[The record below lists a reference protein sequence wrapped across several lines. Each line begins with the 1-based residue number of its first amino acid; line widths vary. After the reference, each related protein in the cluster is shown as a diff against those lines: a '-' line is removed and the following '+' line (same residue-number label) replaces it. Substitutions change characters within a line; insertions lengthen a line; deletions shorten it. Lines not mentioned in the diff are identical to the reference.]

1 MKAIKLTS
9 AQKTTI
15 AKLEKR
21 GFYNLNMDGT
31 SAIMYKGPSYDK
43 SKAVI
48 EKDGT
53 FYVLG

>member
-1 MKAIKLTS
+1 MTT

-15 AKLEKR
+15 AKLRDR

-31 SAIMYKGPSYDK
+31 SAVMFKGPSYDK

-48 EKDGT
+48 EEDGT
-53 FYVLG
+53 FLVYA